1 VNTHAVAPATP
12 ITTPVTRTVSVAL
25 GIILAASIG
34 LWIAFAIGEIRAPA
48 ADAQGTNAFSTQVY
62 AELSA
67 PRAFSTQDYAAQHAA
82 PVVAQAFSTQ
92 DYADQRD

>member
-1 VNTHAVAPATP
+1 MNTQAVAPATP

-25 GIILAASIG
+25 GIILGASIS
-34 LWIAFAIGEIRAPA
+34 LWIAFALGEMRGSA

-67 PRAFSTQDYAAQHAA
+67 PQAFSTQDYAAQH
-82 PVVAQAFSTQ
+82 
-92 DYADQRD
+92 D